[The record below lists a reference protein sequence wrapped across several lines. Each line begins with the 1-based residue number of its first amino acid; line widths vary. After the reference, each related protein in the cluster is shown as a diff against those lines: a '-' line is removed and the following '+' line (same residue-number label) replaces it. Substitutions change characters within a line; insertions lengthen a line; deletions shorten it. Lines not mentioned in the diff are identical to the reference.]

1 MTLSAD
7 LRKALITGAGITVFS
22 VLASVVPTYIWL
34 QLDPVIR
41 LSDIYISA
49 AVLPV
54 LIAPACSFF
63 MLRMRMRAEK
73 LSRENHRLANEDELT
88 GLPNRRAFFAVAEG
102 LQAAA
107 GPHRV
112 FVCAI
117 ADIDNFKR
125 VNDQHGHDAGDR
137 VLASAGAVFK
147 AMTPPS
153 AIIARLGGEEFAMAG
168 VFGDL
173 PAAHAFCEAMVRR
186 IEAEAG
192 VTVSL
197 GYCAAADG
205 DTVSTLMSHAD
216 HALYRAKHSGKN
228 RALGAHMDWPQKVR
242 AAH

>member
-7 LRKALITGAGITVFS
+7 LRRALASGAAITVFS
-22 VLASVVPTYIWL
+22 VLGAIVPTYIWL
-34 QLDPVIR
+34 QIDPVIDHA
-41 LSDIYISA
+41 SIYISCI
-49 AVLPV
+49 VLP
-54 LIAPACSFF
+54 LIIAPACGFF
-63 MLRMRMRAEK
+63 ILRARMRADR
-73 LSRENHRLANEDELT
+73 LARENHRLATVDELT
-88 GLPNRRAFFAVAEG
+88 DLPNRRAFFAAAEG

-107 GPHRV
+107 GLHRL

-216 HALYRAKHSGKN
+216 HALYRAKQAGKN